1 MKPKAKLLMI
11 LIAAATAVLPSGMAR
26 AASSPT
32 LLTDAASSVTSSAA
46 ILHGSVNPNGAA
58 THYRFEWGL
67 TSSYGAAS
75 RLKFAGSGTD
85 VSSVEATISDLLPGT
100 TYHYRVAASNKLGGT
115 SGADRTFTT
124 KGHPPPGAA
133 TGPATG
139 VSQRSATMTG
149 VVDPND
155 AATTYMFQYG
165 LTSSYGTETFGVT
178 LPAGRLPVT
187 VAQPIEG
194 LSPGTT
200 FHYRIVALHGGIA
213 SYGNDAT
220 FVTLPLRQRVLRVR
234 ARTAPRRKG
243 RRPYAFTTTGRLLGA
258 ASLPASVRCSGSA
271 SIAFLRHR
279 HRLALRL
286 VPIQP
291 DCTFQAHSVLHALP
305 RRLAGRHRVRL
316 RVVVR
321 FRGNAYVAPIR
332 ARPEQVVIYRR

>member
-1 MKPKAKLLMI
+1 MNPKAKLLII
-11 LIAAATAVLPSGMAR
+11 LIAAATAALPSGVAD
-26 AASSPT
+26 AASSPA
-32 LLTDAASSVTSSAA
+32 LVTDAASSVTSSSA
-46 ILHGSVNPNGAA
+46 ILHGTVNPNGAA

-75 RLKFAGSGTD
+75 RLRSAGSGTN
-85 VSSVEATISDLLPGT
+85 VIPVEATISGLLPGT

-115 SGADRTFTT
+115 SGTDRSFTT
-124 KGHPPPGAA
+124 KGHPPPGVA
-133 TGPATG
+133 TGPASG
-139 VSQRSATMTG
+139 IGLRSATMTG

-178 LPAGRLPVT
+178 LPAGSLPVA

-213 SYGNDAT
+213 SYGDDAT
-220 FVTLPLRQRVLRVR
+220 FVTLPLRRRVLRVR
-234 ARTAPRRKG
+234 ARTTPRREG

-271 SIAFLRHR
+271 AVTFLRHR
-279 HRLALRL
+279 HRMALRL

-291 DCTFQAHSVLHALP
+291 DCRFQAKSVLHALP
-305 RRLAGRHRVRL
+305 RLQGRHRVRL
-316 RVVVR
+316 RVLVR

-332 ARPEQVVIYRR
+332 ARPERVVVYRR

>member
-1 MKPKAKLLMI
+1 MNPKAKLLI
-11 LIAAATAVLPSGMAR
+11 IVLAAASATLPTGVAR
-26 AASSPT
+26 AASSPA
-32 LLTDAASSVTSSAA
+32 LLTGAASSLTSSSA
-46 ILHGSVNPNGAA
+46 ILHGTVNPSGAA

-67 TSSYGAAS
+67 TGSYGAAS
-75 RLKFAGSGTD
+75 PLKSAGNGTT
-85 VSSVEATISDLLPGT
+85 VSSVQATISGLLPGT
-100 TYHYRVAASNKLGGT
+100 VYHFRVVASNKLGGT
-115 SGADRTFTT
+115 SGEDHSFTT

-133 TGPATG
+133 TGPATAVG
-139 VSQRSATMTG
+139 LRSATMTG

-178 LPAGRLPVT
+178 LPAGSLPVT

-194 LSPGTT
+194 LSPGTA

-220 FVTLPLRQRVLRVR
+220 FVTLPLRRRLIRVR
-234 ARTAPRRKG
+234 ARTTPRWDG

-258 ASLPASVRCSGSA
+258 RSLPASVRCSGRA
-271 SIAFLRHR
+271 SVALLGPRHWM
-279 HRLALRL
+279 ALRL

-291 DCTFQAHSVLHALP
+291 DCTFKAHSVLHALP

-316 RVVVR
+316 RVLVR
-321 FRGNAYVAPIR
+321 FRGNAYLAPIR
-332 ARPEQVVIYRR
+332 ARPEHVVIYRR